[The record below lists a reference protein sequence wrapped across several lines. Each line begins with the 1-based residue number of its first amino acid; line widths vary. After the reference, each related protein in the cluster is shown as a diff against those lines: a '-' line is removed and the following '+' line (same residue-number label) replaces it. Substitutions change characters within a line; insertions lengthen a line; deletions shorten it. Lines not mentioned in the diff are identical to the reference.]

1 MLALSSWLAGSV
13 LMLGLPALL
22 AEQSSER
29 TEIFPGR
36 AAQDGGLSWVG
47 QGLPPSTESRIP
59 LFHFLAGQL
68 QARR

>member
-1 MLALSSWLAGSV
+1 MLALSSWQAGSV

-22 AEQSSER
+22 ALER

-36 AAQDGGLSWVG
+36 AAENGGLSWVG
-47 QGLPPSTESRIP
+47 QGLPPFTESGIP
-59 LFHFLAGQL
+59 LLHFLAGQP